1 MFCIAKV
8 IIINDICKLINTFNK
23 DVNVMLN
30 LKIYLDICLKY
41 ITFVVGLLYD
51 AREGVSITR

>member
-8 IIINDICKLINTFNK
+8 IIINNICKLINTFNK

-51 AREGVSITR
+51 AREGV